1 MKDGKKV
8 VLTAS
13 ATEMSD
19 FFDNPFI
26 AFTGGFPSL
35 PINLYQTISSKFGLY
50 GYPPVPYDKNGAK
63 FAPHG
68 LRKIEACL
76 LENGFDDSDVIT
88 VHPFQLKDVI
98 GKDTKIIAITTMDP
112 MGLAYVDLTYTSFI
126 GFSEECC
133 NAYEFR
139 KMMTSKHLKKTK
151 AKKIVG
157 GAGAW
162 QVSGKKARNVL
173 GIDHIVLGEGE
184 EITPNLFNDLISGKE
199 LPTIIKGIPSKTDKI
214 PKIKK
219 AALHGGVELM
229 RGCGRNCQFC
239 SPTMRKRREFSLEK
253 IMDEVKVNVDG
264 GNNFITLISEDMLL
278 YGCRS
283 QKFIPNREAVY
294 EMAESIG
301 KYPGVDVVQPVHISL
316 AAAAADPDLIF
327 RISEA
332 WRDESHQIKGRYH
345 LNGKKVMT
353 AETGVETGSPR
364 ILEKYMKGKPLPF
377 TCKEWPEIVTQACAI
392 LNDNDW
398 IPLASF
404 LLDMPGETEDDT
416 MKTIELVDEMRNFNV
431 FLMPVLF
438 VPLGDCVLRNA
449 RKADWSKVSNASYE
463 LFSRCWEYN
472 AEQYKHDFLKG
483 SMKLILPFVG
493 GFLYWS
499 YYRWRRGIANK
510 AVFNRLLNT
519 VSGLRQVV

>member
-1 MKDGKKV
+1 MKNGIKI

-35 PINLYQTISSKFGLY
+35 PVNLYQAISSKFGVY
-50 GYPPVPYDKNGAK
+50 GYPPVPYNEKGAK

-76 LENGFDDSDVIT
+76 LENGFDDEDVIT
-88 VHPFQLKDVI
+88 VHPNQLQSVV
-98 GKDTKIIAITTMDP
+98 GKDTKIVAISSMDP

-133 NAYEFR
+133 NSFEFR
-139 KMMTSKHLKKTK
+139 RLMTSKTLKKSK
-151 AKKIVG
+151 AIKIVG

-162 QVSGKKARNVL
+162 QVSGKKTRKIL
-173 GIDHIVLGEGE
+173 GIDHIILGEGE
-184 EITPNLFNDLISGKE
+184 KITPRIFYKVINGE
-199 LPTIIKGIPSKTDKI
+199 ALPPIIKGTPSNAENI

-239 SPTMRKRREFSLEK
+239 SPTMRKRREFSLKK

-278 YGCRS
+278 YGCQS
-283 QKFIPNREAVY
+283 PKFVPNREAVY

-301 KYPGVDVVQPVHISL
+301 KFPGVDVIQPVHISL
-316 AAAAADPDLIF
+316 AAAAADPELMF
-327 RISEA
+327 RISEV

-345 LNGKKVMT
+345 LKGKVMMT

-364 ILEKYMKGKPLPF
+364 ILEKFMRGKPLPF
-377 TCKEWPEIVTQACAI
+377 TCKEWPEIVVQACGI

-398 IPLASF
+398 IPLTSF

-416 MKTIELVDEMRNFNV
+416 MKSIELVDEMRNYNV

-449 RKADWSKVSNASYE
+449 RKANWSKVSDASYE
-463 LFSRCWEYN
+463 LFIRCWEYN
-472 AEQYKHDFLKG
+472 VEQYKQDFLKG
-483 SMKLILPFVG
+483 SMKLVMPFVSG
-493 GFLYWS
+493 LLYWG
-499 YYRWRRGIANK
+499 YYRWRRDVANRSL
-510 AVFNRLLNT
+510 FNRLLST
-519 VSGLRQVV
+519 VSGLRQIC